1 MMFLN
6 RETAAALLWIAMIPT
21 VVAQQQ
27 KDRLA
32 LEEVVVRV
40 ASISFV
46 PEKFN
51 LQGNADRLEQAM
63 RRAKK
68 GGAQIAVAPE
78 GSLDGYV
85 VNQIISGEA
94 SAERMNEV
102 AIPIDHAVVQ
112 RFQGLARE
120 LQISMV
126 FGLAERVGDDVFNC
140 AVFIDH
146 EGRICGKYHKM
157 QFAEGYHSSWW
168 FNRLGQ
174 NSRAFDT
181 PHGRCGMM
189 ICNDRWN
196 PQLAKIPVL
205 DGARFLIIPA
215 YGSRSRSQDQA
226 VLDRGRENDIPVVEA
241 NVGVSLVVDGGEI
254 IAVDR
259 REEGITFANITIP
272 AAVNAKPD
280 QRDQVEQAFLTDR
293 AQEMER
299 RYEKTIHRRNEDKA
313 GQSMDCVCS
322 L

>member
-1 MMFLN
+1 MAPSMNGRLIMMLLK
-6 RETAAALLWIAMIPT
+6 RETAPALLILITMISSA
-21 VVAQQQ
+21 VAQQQ
-27 KDRLA
+27 EDGSKPGG
-32 LEEVVVRV
+32 VVVRV

-51 LQGNADRLEQAM
+51 LQRNADRLEQAL
-63 RRAKK
+63 RRAKQ

-94 SAERMNEV
+94 PAEKMNEV
-102 AIPIDHAVVQ
+102 AIPIDHPIVR
-112 RFQGLARE
+112 RFQDLARE
-120 LQISMV
+120 LQLCMV

-146 EGRICGKYHKM
+146 DGDICGKYHKM

-174 NSRAFDT
+174 KSRAFDT

-215 YGSRSRSQDQA
+215 YGSCSESQDKA
-226 VLDRGRENDIPVVEA
+226 VLNRGRENGVPVVEA
-241 NVGVSLVVDGGEI
+241 NVGVSLVTDGEEI
-254 IAVDR
+254 VAVDR

-272 AAVNAKPD
+272 AAVNAKPN
-280 QRDQVEQAFLTDR
+280 QRDQVEQAFLIDR
-293 AQEMER
+293 EQEMKR
-299 RYEKTIHRRNEDKA
+299 RYEKTINRNNVD
-313 GQSMDCVCS
+313 
-322 L
+322 